1 VLSPTVFL
9 TASHSL
15 VGNEEFGLTN
25 VRVTFDEIIDADL
38 DGRVDA
44 GATAHSGTSHPH
56 PLLTT
61 VGYGIARADK
71 TKGPHSPFDVDTDSA
86 RAFLDDFI
94 ADS

>member
-25 VRVTFDEIIDADL
+25 VRVTFDEII
-38 DGRVDA
+38 VDA